1 MEKKVK
7 IGEKI
12 LEILATAGVVGF
24 TALCE
29 GARNS
34 GWVKGRNSPESRV
47 KRSLN
52 GLARQDLVVKIKSSA
67 GPKWELTPEGKKLY
81 DQNNLDKIA
90 ISKPDVWDGKWRVVI
105 FDVPETAGRST
116 RDIFRRKLNN
126 LGFVMIQKS
135 VFACPWPCEMEILN
149 LSEILN
155 IEKSIKVIEGDILSE
170 SEDLKIRFGLL

>member
-1 MEKKVK
+1 MQKKVK

-29 GARNS
+29 GARDS

-52 GLARQDLVVKIKSSA
+52 GLGRRDLVVKIKSSA

-81 DQNNLDKIA
+81 DQNNLDKIT
-90 ISKPDVWDGKWRVVI
+90 ISRPDVWDGKWRIVI
-105 FDVPETAGRST
+105 FDVPEEFRSV
-116 RDIFRRKLNN
+116 RNVLRRKLKG
-126 LGFVMIQKS
+126 LGFTLIQKS
-135 VFACPWPCEMEILN
+135 AFCCPYPCKEEIIETAEILGI
-149 LSEILN
+149 SQYIQF
-155 IEKSIKVIEGDILSE
+155 IEGDY
-170 SEDLKIRFGLL
+170 LLNDASLRSIYLL